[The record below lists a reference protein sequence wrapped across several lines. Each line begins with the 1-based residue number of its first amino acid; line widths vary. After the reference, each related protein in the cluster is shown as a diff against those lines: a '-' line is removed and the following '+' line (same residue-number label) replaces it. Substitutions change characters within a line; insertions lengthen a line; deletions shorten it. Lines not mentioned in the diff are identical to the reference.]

1 MIANN
6 NKIFFTGG
14 NGFIGKEVIPLL
26 RKDGYKVVAPSS
38 SELNLTDNTSVRK
51 YFDEHGFDYHA
62 IVHAAVIGGRRITED
77 GLITYLDN
85 MRIFEN
91 IFAYYKYV
99 DRFINIDSGASLFDS
114 GQIPLDPSTM
124 ELVEGIE
131 NQINQVFENINQ
143 ILKADGMDFSNVV
156 KLSVLL
162 EDLSNFEKVNE
173 IMANIFSKPYP
184 ARAAYEVS
192 KLPKGSSVE
201 IETIA
206 FKE

>member
-1 MIANN
+1 V
-6 NKIFFTGG
+6 KI
-14 NGFIGKEVIPLL
+14 IE
-26 RKDGYKVVAPSS
+26 
-38 SELNLTDNTSVRK
+38 TDNAPK
-51 YFDEHGFDYHA
+51 A
-62 IVHAAVIGGRRITED
+62 IGTYSQAVKVN
-77 GLITYLDN
+77 GLL
-85 MRIFEN
+85 
-91 IFAYYKYV
+91 
-99 DRFINIDSGASLFDS
+99 FIS

-162 EDLSNFEKVNE
+162 EDLSHFEKVNE
-173 IMANIFSKPYP
+173 IMANTFLKPYP

>member
-1 MIANN
+1 M
-6 NKIFFTGG
+6 KIIETENAPKAIGTYSQAVKV
-14 NGFIGKEVIPLL
+14 NGFL
-26 RKDGYKVVAPSS
+26 
-38 SELNLTDNTSVRK
+38 
-51 YFDEHGFDYHA
+51 
-62 IVHAAVIGGRRITED
+62 
-77 GLITYLDN
+77 
-85 MRIFEN
+85 
-91 IFAYYKYV
+91 
-99 DRFINIDSGASLFDS
+99 FIS

-124 ELVEGIE
+124 ELVKGIE

-162 EDLSNFEKVNE
+162 KDLSHFEKVNE
-173 IMANIFSKPYP
+173 IMASIFSKPYP

>member
-1 MIANN
+1 M
-6 NKIFFTGG
+6 KIIETENAPKAIGTYSQAVKV
-14 NGFIGKEVIPLL
+14 NGLLFI
-26 RKDGYKVVAPSS
+26 
-38 SELNLTDNTSVRK
+38 
-51 YFDEHGFDYHA
+51 
-62 IVHAAVIGGRRITED
+62 
-77 GLITYLDN
+77 
-85 MRIFEN
+85 
-91 IFAYYKYV
+91 
-99 DRFINIDSGASLFDS
+99 S

-143 ILKADGMDFSNVV
+143 ILKADGMDFSNVI

-162 EDLSNFEKVNE
+162 EDLSHFEKVNE
-173 IMANIFSKPYP
+173 IMASIFSKPYP
-184 ARAAYEVS
+184 ARAAYELS

>member
-1 MIANN
+1 V
-6 NKIFFTGG
+6 KV
-14 NGFIGKEVIPLL
+14 NGFL
-26 RKDGYKVVAPSS
+26 
-38 SELNLTDNTSVRK
+38 
-51 YFDEHGFDYHA
+51 
-62 IVHAAVIGGRRITED
+62 
-77 GLITYLDN
+77 
-85 MRIFEN
+85 
-91 IFAYYKYV
+91 
-99 DRFINIDSGASLFDS
+99 FIS
-114 GQIPLDPSTM
+114 GQIPLNPSTM

-131 NQINQVFENINQ
+131 NQINQVFENIHQ

-162 EDLSNFEKVNE
+162 EDLSHFEKVNE

>member
-1 MIANN
+1 M
-6 NKIFFTGG
+6 KIIETENAPKAIGTYSQAVKV
-14 NGFIGKEVIPLL
+14 NGFL
-26 RKDGYKVVAPSS
+26 
-38 SELNLTDNTSVRK
+38 
-51 YFDEHGFDYHA
+51 
-62 IVHAAVIGGRRITED
+62 
-77 GLITYLDN
+77 
-85 MRIFEN
+85 
-91 IFAYYKYV
+91 
-99 DRFINIDSGASLFDS
+99 FIS

-143 ILKADGMDFSNVV
+143 ILKADGMNFSNVV

-162 EDLSNFEKVNE
+162 EDLSHFDKVNE
-173 IMANIFSKPYP
+173 IMASIFSKPYP

>member
-1 MIANN
+1 V
-6 NKIFFTGG
+6 KIIETENAPRAIGTYSQAVKV
-14 NGFIGKEVIPLL
+14 NGFL
-26 RKDGYKVVAPSS
+26 
-38 SELNLTDNTSVRK
+38 
-51 YFDEHGFDYHA
+51 
-62 IVHAAVIGGRRITED
+62 
-77 GLITYLDN
+77 
-85 MRIFEN
+85 
-91 IFAYYKYV
+91 
-99 DRFINIDSGASLFDS
+99 FIS

-162 EDLSNFEKVNE
+162 EDLSHFEKVNE
-173 IMANIFSKPYP
+173 IMASIFSKPYP

>member
-1 MIANN
+1 M
-6 NKIFFTGG
+6 KIIETDNAPKAIGTYSQAVKV
-14 NGFIGKEVIPLL
+14 NGF
-26 RKDGYKVVAPSS
+26 
-38 SELNLTDNTSVRK
+38 
-51 YFDEHGFDYHA
+51 
-62 IVHAAVIGGRRITED
+62 
-77 GLITYLDN
+77 
-85 MRIFEN
+85 
-91 IFAYYKYV
+91 
-99 DRFINIDSGASLFDS
+99 LFVS

-162 EDLSNFEKVNE
+162 EDLSHFEKVNE
-173 IMANIFSKPYP
+173 IMASIFSKPYP

-192 KLPKGSSVE
+192 KLPKRSSVE

>member
-1 MIANN
+1 MK
-6 NKIFFTGG
+6 KIETDNAPKAIGTYSQAVKV
-14 NGFIGKEVIPLL
+14 NGFL
-26 RKDGYKVVAPSS
+26 
-38 SELNLTDNTSVRK
+38 
-51 YFDEHGFDYHA
+51 
-62 IVHAAVIGGRRITED
+62 
-77 GLITYLDN
+77 
-85 MRIFEN
+85 
-91 IFAYYKYV
+91 
-99 DRFINIDSGASLFDS
+99 FIS

-131 NQINQVFENINQ
+131 NQINRVFENINQ

-162 EDLSNFEKVNE
+162 EDLSHFEKVNE
-173 IMANIFSKPYP
+173 VMAHIFSKPYP

>member
-1 MIANN
+1 M
-6 NKIFFTGG
+6 KIVETENAPKAIGTYSQAVKV
-14 NGFIGKEVIPLL
+14 NGFL
-26 RKDGYKVVAPSS
+26 
-38 SELNLTDNTSVRK
+38 
-51 YFDEHGFDYHA
+51 
-62 IVHAAVIGGRRITED
+62 
-77 GLITYLDN
+77 
-85 MRIFEN
+85 
-91 IFAYYKYV
+91 
-99 DRFINIDSGASLFDS
+99 FIS

-143 ILKADGMDFSNVV
+143 VLKADGMDFSNVV

-162 EDLSNFEKVNE
+162 EDLSHFEKVNE
-173 IMANIFSKPYP
+173 IMASIFSKPYP

>member
-1 MIANN
+1 M
-6 NKIFFTGG
+6 KIIETENAPKAIGTYSQG
-14 NGFIGKEVIPLL
+14 VKVNGFL
-26 RKDGYKVVAPSS
+26 
-38 SELNLTDNTSVRK
+38 
-51 YFDEHGFDYHA
+51 
-62 IVHAAVIGGRRITED
+62 
-77 GLITYLDN
+77 
-85 MRIFEN
+85 
-91 IFAYYKYV
+91 
-99 DRFINIDSGASLFDS
+99 FIS

-162 EDLSNFEKVNE
+162 EDLSHFEKVNE
-173 IMANIFSKPYP
+173 IMASIFSKPYP

>member
-1 MIANN
+1 V
-6 NKIFFTGG
+6 KIIETDNAPKAIGTYSQAIKV
-14 NGFIGKEVIPLL
+14 NGFL
-26 RKDGYKVVAPSS
+26 
-38 SELNLTDNTSVRK
+38 
-51 YFDEHGFDYHA
+51 
-62 IVHAAVIGGRRITED
+62 
-77 GLITYLDN
+77 
-85 MRIFEN
+85 
-91 IFAYYKYV
+91 
-99 DRFINIDSGASLFDS
+99 FIS
-114 GQIPLDPSTM
+114 GQIPLDPLTM

-162 EDLSNFEKVNE
+162 ENLSHFEKVNE
-173 IMANIFSKPYP
+173 IMASIFSKPYP

>member
-1 MIANN
+1 M
-6 NKIFFTGG
+6 KIVETDNAPKAIGTYSQAVKV
-14 NGFIGKEVIPLL
+14 NGFL
-26 RKDGYKVVAPSS
+26 
-38 SELNLTDNTSVRK
+38 
-51 YFDEHGFDYHA
+51 
-62 IVHAAVIGGRRITED
+62 
-77 GLITYLDN
+77 
-85 MRIFEN
+85 
-91 IFAYYKYV
+91 
-99 DRFINIDSGASLFDS
+99 FIS

-131 NQINQVFENINQ
+131 NQINQVFENIKQ

>member
-1 MIANN
+1 M
-6 NKIFFTGG
+6 KIIETERAPKAIGTYSQAVNV
-14 NGFIGKEVIPLL
+14 NGFL
-26 RKDGYKVVAPSS
+26 
-38 SELNLTDNTSVRK
+38 
-51 YFDEHGFDYHA
+51 
-62 IVHAAVIGGRRITED
+62 
-77 GLITYLDN
+77 
-85 MRIFEN
+85 
-91 IFAYYKYV
+91 
-99 DRFINIDSGASLFDS
+99 FIS

-162 EDLSNFEKVNE
+162 EDLSHFEKVNE
-173 IMANIFSKPYP
+173 IMASIFSKPYP

>member
-1 MIANN
+1 M
-6 NKIFFTGG
+6 KIIETENAPKAIGTYSQAVKV
-14 NGFIGKEVIPLL
+14 NGFL
-26 RKDGYKVVAPSS
+26 
-38 SELNLTDNTSVRK
+38 
-51 YFDEHGFDYHA
+51 
-62 IVHAAVIGGRRITED
+62 
-77 GLITYLDN
+77 
-85 MRIFEN
+85 
-91 IFAYYKYV
+91 
-99 DRFINIDSGASLFDS
+99 FIS

-162 EDLSNFEKVNE
+162 DDLNHFEKVNE
-173 IMANIFSKPYP
+173 IMDTIFSKPYP

>member
-1 MIANN
+1 M
-6 NKIFFTGG
+6 KIVETDNAPKAIGTYSQAVKV
-14 NGFIGKEVIPLL
+14 NGFL
-26 RKDGYKVVAPSS
+26 
-38 SELNLTDNTSVRK
+38 
-51 YFDEHGFDYHA
+51 
-62 IVHAAVIGGRRITED
+62 
-77 GLITYLDN
+77 
-85 MRIFEN
+85 
-91 IFAYYKYV
+91 
-99 DRFINIDSGASLFDS
+99 FIS

-131 NQINQVFENINQ
+131 NQINQVFENIKQ

-162 EDLSNFEKVNE
+162 EDLSHFEKVNE
-173 IMANIFSKPYP
+173 IMAQIFLKPYP

>member
-1 MIANN
+1 M
-6 NKIFFTGG
+6 KIIVTDNAPKAIGTYSQAVKV
-14 NGFIGKEVIPLL
+14 NGFL
-26 RKDGYKVVAPSS
+26 
-38 SELNLTDNTSVRK
+38 
-51 YFDEHGFDYHA
+51 
-62 IVHAAVIGGRRITED
+62 
-77 GLITYLDN
+77 
-85 MRIFEN
+85 
-91 IFAYYKYV
+91 
-99 DRFINIDSGASLFDS
+99 FIS

-162 EDLSNFEKVNE
+162 EDLSHFEKVNE
-173 IMANIFSKPYP
+173 IMASIFSKPYP

>member
-1 MIANN
+1 M
-6 NKIFFTGG
+6 KIIETDNAPKAIGTYSQAVKV
-14 NGFIGKEVIPLL
+14 NGFL
-26 RKDGYKVVAPSS
+26 
-38 SELNLTDNTSVRK
+38 
-51 YFDEHGFDYHA
+51 
-62 IVHAAVIGGRRITED
+62 
-77 GLITYLDN
+77 
-85 MRIFEN
+85 
-91 IFAYYKYV
+91 
-99 DRFINIDSGASLFDS
+99 FIS

-162 EDLSNFEKVNE
+162 EDLSHFEKVNE
-173 IMANIFSKPYP
+173 IMVGIFSKPYP

>member
-1 MIANN
+1 VKKIETEMAPKAIGTYSQATKVNN
-6 NKIFFTGG
+6 F
-14 NGFIGKEVIPLL
+14 
-26 RKDGYKVVAPSS
+26 
-38 SELNLTDNTSVRK
+38 
-51 YFDEHGFDYHA
+51 
-62 IVHAAVIGGRRITED
+62 
-77 GLITYLDN
+77 
-85 MRIFEN
+85 
-91 IFAYYKYV
+91 
-99 DRFINIDSGASLFDS
+99 LFVS
-114 GQIPLDPSTM
+114 GQIPLDPNTM

-131 NQINQVFENINQ
+131 NQINQVFENIRQ

-162 EDLSNFEKVNE
+162 DDLNHFEKVNE

>member
-1 MIANN
+1 M
-6 NKIFFTGG
+6 KI
-14 NGFIGKEVIPLL
+14 IE
-26 RKDGYKVVAPSS
+26 
-38 SELNLTDNTSVRK
+38 TDNAPK
-51 YFDEHGFDYHA
+51 A
-62 IVHAAVIGGRRITED
+62 IGTYSQAVKVN
-77 GLITYLDN
+77 GLL
-85 MRIFEN
+85 
-91 IFAYYKYV
+91 
-99 DRFINIDSGASLFDS
+99 FIS
-114 GQIPLDPSTM
+114 GQIPLEPSTM

-131 NQINQVFENINQ
+131 NQINKVFENINQ

-162 EDLSNFEKVNE
+162 EDLSHFEKVNE
-173 IMANIFSKPYP
+173 IMASIFSKPYP

>member
-1 MIANN
+1 MKIVETENAPKAIGTYSQAVKVNN
-6 NKIFFTGG
+6 FL
-14 NGFIGKEVIPLL
+14 FI
-26 RKDGYKVVAPSS
+26 
-38 SELNLTDNTSVRK
+38 
-51 YFDEHGFDYHA
+51 
-62 IVHAAVIGGRRITED
+62 
-77 GLITYLDN
+77 
-85 MRIFEN
+85 
-91 IFAYYKYV
+91 
-99 DRFINIDSGASLFDS
+99 S

-143 ILKADGMDFSNVV
+143 ILKADGMDFSNVG

-162 EDLSNFEKVNE
+162 EDLSHFEKVNE
-173 IMANIFSKPYP
+173 IMAGIFSKPYP

-206 FKE
+206 YKE

>member
-1 MIANN
+1 V
-6 NKIFFTGG
+6 KIVETDNAPKAIGIYSQAVKV
-14 NGFIGKEVIPLL
+14 NGFL
-26 RKDGYKVVAPSS
+26 
-38 SELNLTDNTSVRK
+38 
-51 YFDEHGFDYHA
+51 
-62 IVHAAVIGGRRITED
+62 
-77 GLITYLDN
+77 
-85 MRIFEN
+85 
-91 IFAYYKYV
+91 
-99 DRFINIDSGASLFDS
+99 FIS

-143 ILKADGMDFSNVV
+143 ILKADGMNFSNVV

-162 EDLSNFEKVNE
+162 EDLSHFEKVNE
-173 IMANIFSKPYP
+173 IMASIFSKPYP

>member
-1 MIANN
+1 M
-6 NKIFFTGG
+6 KIIETDNAPKAIGTYSQAVKV
-14 NGFIGKEVIPLL
+14 NGF
-26 RKDGYKVVAPSS
+26 
-38 SELNLTDNTSVRK
+38 
-51 YFDEHGFDYHA
+51 
-62 IVHAAVIGGRRITED
+62 
-77 GLITYLDN
+77 
-85 MRIFEN
+85 
-91 IFAYYKYV
+91 
-99 DRFINIDSGASLFDS
+99 LFVS

-162 EDLSNFEKVNE
+162 EDLSHFEKVNE
-173 IMANIFSKPYP
+173 IMANIFTKPYP

>member
-1 MIANN
+1 M
-6 NKIFFTGG
+6 KIIETDNAPKAIGTYSQAVKV
-14 NGFIGKEVIPLL
+14 NGFL
-26 RKDGYKVVAPSS
+26 
-38 SELNLTDNTSVRK
+38 
-51 YFDEHGFDYHA
+51 
-62 IVHAAVIGGRRITED
+62 
-77 GLITYLDN
+77 
-85 MRIFEN
+85 
-91 IFAYYKYV
+91 
-99 DRFINIDSGASLFDS
+99 FIS

-131 NQINQVFENINQ
+131 NQINQVFENIRQ

-162 EDLSNFEKVNE
+162 QDLSHFEKVNE
-173 IMANIFSKPYP
+173 IMASIFSKPYP

-206 FKE
+206 YKE

>member
-1 MIANN
+1 M
-6 NKIFFTGG
+6 KIIETENAPKAIGTYSQAVKV
-14 NGFIGKEVIPLL
+14 NGFL
-26 RKDGYKVVAPSS
+26 
-38 SELNLTDNTSVRK
+38 
-51 YFDEHGFDYHA
+51 
-62 IVHAAVIGGRRITED
+62 
-77 GLITYLDN
+77 
-85 MRIFEN
+85 
-91 IFAYYKYV
+91 
-99 DRFINIDSGASLFDS
+99 FIS

-143 ILKADGMDFSNVV
+143 ILKADGMNFSNVV

-173 IMANIFSKPYP
+173 IMASIFSKPYP

>member
-1 MIANN
+1 MKTIETDNAP
-6 NKIFFTGG
+6 KAIGTYSQAVKV
-14 NGFIGKEVIPLL
+14 NGFL
-26 RKDGYKVVAPSS
+26 
-38 SELNLTDNTSVRK
+38 
-51 YFDEHGFDYHA
+51 
-62 IVHAAVIGGRRITED
+62 
-77 GLITYLDN
+77 
-85 MRIFEN
+85 
-91 IFAYYKYV
+91 
-99 DRFINIDSGASLFDS
+99 FIS

-162 EDLSNFEKVNE
+162 EDLSHFEKVNE

>member
-1 MIANN
+1 M
-6 NKIFFTGG
+6 KIIETDNAPKAIGTYSQAVKV
-14 NGFIGKEVIPLL
+14 NGFL
-26 RKDGYKVVAPSS
+26 
-38 SELNLTDNTSVRK
+38 
-51 YFDEHGFDYHA
+51 
-62 IVHAAVIGGRRITED
+62 
-77 GLITYLDN
+77 
-85 MRIFEN
+85 
-91 IFAYYKYV
+91 
-99 DRFINIDSGASLFDS
+99 FIS

-131 NQINQVFENINQ
+131 NQINRVFENINQ
-143 ILKADGMDFSNVV
+143 ILKADGMDFSNVI

-162 EDLSNFEKVNE
+162 DDLSHFEKVNE
-173 IMANIFSKPYP
+173 IMADIFSKPYP

>member
-1 MIANN
+1 M
-6 NKIFFTGG
+6 KIIETEKAPKAIGTYSQAMKV
-14 NGFIGKEVIPLL
+14 NGFL
-26 RKDGYKVVAPSS
+26 
-38 SELNLTDNTSVRK
+38 
-51 YFDEHGFDYHA
+51 
-62 IVHAAVIGGRRITED
+62 
-77 GLITYLDN
+77 
-85 MRIFEN
+85 
-91 IFAYYKYV
+91 
-99 DRFINIDSGASLFDS
+99 FIS
-114 GQIPLDPSTM
+114 GQIPLDPKTM
-124 ELVEGIE
+124 ELAEGIE
-131 NQINQVFENINQ
+131 NQINQVFENVRQ

-162 EDLSNFEKVNE
+162 DDLNHFEKVNE

>member
-1 MIANN
+1 M
-6 NKIFFTGG
+6 KI
-14 NGFIGKEVIPLL
+14 IE
-26 RKDGYKVVAPSS
+26 
-38 SELNLTDNTSVRK
+38 TDNAPK
-51 YFDEHGFDYHA
+51 A
-62 IVHAAVIGGRRITED
+62 IGTYSQAVKVNVF
-77 GLITYLDN
+77 L
-85 MRIFEN
+85 
-91 IFAYYKYV
+91 
-99 DRFINIDSGASLFDS
+99 FIS
-114 GQIPLDPSTM
+114 GQIPLNPSTM
-124 ELVEGIE
+124 ELVDGIE

-162 EDLSNFEKVNE
+162 KDLDHFEKVNE
-173 IMANIFSKPYP
+173 IMASIFSKPYP